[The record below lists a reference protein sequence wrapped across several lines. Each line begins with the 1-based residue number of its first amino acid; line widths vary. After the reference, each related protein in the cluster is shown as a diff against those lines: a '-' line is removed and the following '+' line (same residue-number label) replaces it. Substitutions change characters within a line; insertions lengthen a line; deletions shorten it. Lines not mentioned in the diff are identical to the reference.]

1 MNQPSPN
8 NALLSTQRFLQT
20 ALIGAPDD
28 VSLQQ
33 VRAVIAPSQRLTPE
47 QRLAIYRDGYFA
59 RLLECVSAM
68 FPVLRATLGGSLFD
82 ELALEYLQVC
92 PSQSYNLA
100 KLGLRFPAFLR
111 QTRPDVDTPDGQS
124 DGWIDFMIDLADF
137 ELALFCLCDIQ
148 GREDAVVEDVH
159 TADSHLQLQPALS
172 LHAYRYPV
180 ADHYH
185 LGGAGKL
192 APLLPAQASHVAL
205 VRHHYRTGIFP
216 LTALQFRFLQIIAR
230 EKSIMRSLAGFAA
243 REGLTRDN
251 VADLWHEW
259 RTAWVAGGFFMAHA

>member
-1 MNQPSPN
+1 MSQPSAN
-8 NALLSTQRFLQT
+8 SALLSTQRFLQT

-33 VRAVIAPSQRLTPE
+33 IRAVIAPSQRLTPE

-59 RLLECVSAM
+59 RLLECMSAM
-68 FPVLRATLGGSLFD
+68 FPVLRAKLGTGSFD

-92 PSQSYNLA
+92 PSQSYHLS
-100 KLGLRFPAFLR
+100 KLGLRFPAYLR
-111 QTRPDVDTPDGQS
+111 QTRPEIDAPEAQRE
-124 DGWIDFMIDLADF
+124 GWIDFMIDLAEL
-137 ELALFCLCDIQ
+137 ELALFCLFDMQ
-148 GREDAVVEDVH
+148 GREDAVIDDAQI
-159 TADSHLQLQPALS
+159 ADSRLLLQPALS

-185 LGGAGKL
+185 LGDADE
-192 APLLPAQASHVAL
+192 AVQFPSPQASHVAL
-205 VRHHYRTGIFP
+205 VRHRYRTGIYP
-216 LTALQFRFLQIIAR
+216 LTALQYRFLQIVAR

-251 VADLWHEW
+251 AAALWQEW
-259 RTAWVAGGFFMAHA
+259 RAAWVAGGFFMVHT